1 MEAFCQPSD
10 FRAEISCFRTGYVW
24 ISKIEHC
31 ILVPVDTDGDI
42 EGKVH
47 FQFDSGGRTFL
58 QRGSPP
64 PPPWRLLPESLS
76 KKITS
81 PLTRHGGFNTF
92 RLPGAGA

>member
-58 QRGSPP
+58 QRGSPTP
-64 PPPWRLLPESLS
+64 TSLAS
-76 KKITS
+76 VARIFFYPVDS
-81 PLTRHGGFNTF
+81 QAQMPQRQ
-92 RLPGAGA
+92 

>member
-31 ILVPVDTDGDI
+31 ILVPVDTDGKI

-47 FQFDSGGRTFL
+47 FNLIRVAERFFSGVP
-58 QRGSPP
+58 QP
-64 PPPWRLLPESLS
+64 PPPWRLLPESSFIQLIHKLKCPS
-76 KKITS
+76 AS
-81 PLTRHGGFNTF
+81 NP
-92 RLPGAGA
+92 